1 MRFRCAIAHTR
12 EESDCASERGVRRR
26 SGAGAGKEIREK
38 HGLTRLTIRMVTG
51 SVVRIDDSLL
61 NDYGGGR
68 M

>member
-1 MRFRCAIAHTR
+1 MPLHIHVRSLTVLLKGGGGAA
-12 EESDCASERGVRRR
+12 EQER
-26 SGAGAGKEIREK
+26 GKEIREK